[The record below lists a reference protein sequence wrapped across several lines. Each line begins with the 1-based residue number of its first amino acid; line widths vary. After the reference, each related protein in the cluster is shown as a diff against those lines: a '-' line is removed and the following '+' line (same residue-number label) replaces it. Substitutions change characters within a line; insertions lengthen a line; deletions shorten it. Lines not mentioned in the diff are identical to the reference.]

1 MTRIRRRISPS
12 PARSLSRRVGAA
24 ALLLLAAAWSPALGD
39 DFDRS
44 GGLDLS
50 LDSLQTIAKRH
61 EALSFH
67 EIEGLPIVLRDAR
80 APLLVVVTDRGNIAR
95 FSVSFEFLKKND
107 DSDGFAPV
115 LVVNRFE
122 TLGPTSR
129 GARAARGES
138 VWLFD
143 GFGFDLDTGHVV
155 PTHLGADLVFR
166 ADGDDGGA
174 LSPVGETS
182 LYSLSALP
190 KTTARPDAG
199 KPSEGRLI
207 RPTDYKGRYR
217 LAASG
222 IWSGTLE
229 LNVEPNGEVAG
240 LYYSDLGG
248 EPHKVTGRATET
260 GDHRVEFAIHFPRT
274 VQNFTGWLWNEGKN
288 VIAGTVLLE
297 HQTSSFIAVREGA
310 EQAMDATGMLVVRAD
325 PSDAGTRRFALEPDG
340 DRFRLDDEAEARP
353 MADLHG
359 IVAEIGE
366 AAPDA
371 RIVVEAPGA
380 ASFERVREFLK
391 ALEEAGVKTIELAPA
406 ASSSSA
412 SSGDQSK

>member
-1 MTRIRRRISPS
+1 M
-12 PARSLSRRVGAA
+12 
-24 ALLLLAAAWSPALGD
+24 LLLLAAAWSPALAD

-50 LDSLQTIAKRH
+50 TDSLRTNAKRR

-80 APLLVVVTDRGNIAR
+80 APLLVVVTDQGNIAR
-95 FSVSFEFLKKND
+95 LSASFEFLKKADAPD
-107 DSDGFAPV
+107 DFVPV

-129 GARAARGES
+129 GARAARGEN

-155 PTHLGADLVFR
+155 PNQLGADISFE
-166 ADGDDGGA
+166 AAGNDDGTLRPTAGA
-174 LSPVGETS
+174 T

-190 KTTARPDAG
+190 PAARGGDAG
-199 KPSEGRLI
+199 GPSAGRLI
-207 RPTDYKGRYR
+207 RPSDYKGRYR

-229 LNVEPNGEVAG
+229 LSVNPKGEVAG
-240 LYYSDLGG
+240 SYYSDLGG
-248 EPHKVTGRATET
+248 EPHKVTGKTTET
-260 GDHRVEFAIHFPRT
+260 GDHRIEFAIQFPRT
-274 VQNFTGWLWNEGKN
+274 IQKFTGWLWNEGKN

-325 PSDAGTRRFALEPDG
+325 PSDAGARRFVLEADG
-340 DRFRLDDEAEARP
+340 RRFRVDDEADARP
-353 MADLHG
+353 LDDLHE
-359 IVAEIGE
+359 IIAEIME
-366 AAPDA
+366 AAPNA

-380 ASFERVREFLK
+380 ATFERVRAFIK

-406 ASSSSA
+406 ASVSAA